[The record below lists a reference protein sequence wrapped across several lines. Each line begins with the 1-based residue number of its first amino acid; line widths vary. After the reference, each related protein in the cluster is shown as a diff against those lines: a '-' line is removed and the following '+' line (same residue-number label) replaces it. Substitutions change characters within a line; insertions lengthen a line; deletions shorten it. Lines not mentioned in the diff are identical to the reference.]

1 MKKILLVQVRGGVPL
16 EVAVP
21 RLAACGETYV
31 LAFAAPPAA
40 AEEEWRPC
48 CAGVL
53 GRWQEELHGEALVDA
68 IVAEAASLGAD
79 AVLCTSEY
87 VLLATALAAERLGL
101 PGPGTGARAA
111 RDKRRM
117 REVWSDAG
125 VPVPRFRR
133 VGSRADLMTALG
145 ELEPPLLLKP
155 AWGAGGIGQAIVSGP
170 EELDDAWE
178 RVGGALER
186 SASYS
191 LADWYVTNP
200 ARDLLAEE
208 VVHGTTEGWY
218 DRPGYGDFLSVE
230 GIVAGGAYHPIS
242 ITARTPTIPP
252 FTELTCLAPCVLSEP
267 LQRRIEAIARK
278 AVDALGLDTCA
289 THTEIKLAPDGRLF
303 VLETAARLGGGVITQ
318 VVESVFGV
326 DLIGLLAK
334 ELLGERPRYP
344 ERMLVPGQGAAADIA
359 ILASGA
365 TGSPWRTLPPWNV
378 RRVDWRRLVSPG
390 TTVRVVEGLTMPDG
404 APMPRFT
411 PGSGLSACAG
421 MLLVTAAD
429 PETLLADCASIYD
442 GLESV
447 LAELGDERLDLRRL
461 ERSPA

>member
-31 LAFAAPPAA
+31 LALAEPPAA
-40 AEEEWRPC
+40 AEEEWRPL

-53 GRWQEELHGEALVDA
+53 ERWKEPVRGDALVET
-68 IVAEAASLGAD
+68 IVAQAAALGAD

-101 PGPGTGARAA
+101 PGPGPGAWAA

-117 REVWSDAG
+117 REVWRDAG

-133 VGSRADLMTALG
+133 VGSPGDLRSALG

-155 AWGAGGIGQAIVSGP
+155 AWGAGGIGQAIVSG
-170 EELDDAWE
+170 LGDVDDAWR

-208 VVHGTTEGWY
+208 VVHGTTDGWY
-218 DRPGYGDFLSVE
+218 EDEGYGDFLSVE
-230 GIVAGGAYHPIS
+230 GIVADGTYHPIS

-252 FTELTCLAPCVLSEP
+252 FTELTCFAPCNLPES
-267 LQRRIEAIARK
+267 LQRRIETVSQE
-278 AVDALGLDTCA
+278 AVDALGLRTCA
-289 THTEIKLAPDGRLF
+289 THTEI
-303 VLETAARLGGGVITQ
+303 
-318 VVESVFGV
+318 VESVFGV
-326 DLIGLLAK
+326 DLIDLLAR
-334 ELLGERPRYP
+334 ELLEERVAYP
-344 ERMLVPGQGAAADIA
+344 ERMLVRGRGAAADIA
-359 ILASGA
+359 ILASDS
-365 TGSPWRTLPPWNV
+365 TGSPWRTLPTWNV
-378 RRVDWRRLVSPG
+378 RRVDWSRLVSPG
-390 TTVRVVEGLTMPDG
+390 TTARIVEGLTMPDKS
-404 APMPRFT
+404 PMPRFT

-421 MLLVTAAD
+421 MLLVTAPDAQ
-429 PETLLADCASIYD
+429 TLLADCTSIYD

-447 LAELGDERLDLRRL
+447 LAELEDEPAARPL
-461 ERSPA
+461 ERSTA